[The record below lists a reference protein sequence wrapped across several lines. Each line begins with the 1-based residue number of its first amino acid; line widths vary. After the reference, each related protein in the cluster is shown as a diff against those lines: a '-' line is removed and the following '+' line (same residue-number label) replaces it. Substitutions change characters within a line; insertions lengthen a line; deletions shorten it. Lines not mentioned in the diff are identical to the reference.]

1 MNNVPFPENSRY
13 DSIDINLRF
22 RVSKVEAKVEVVFTS
37 ISAKNRARFFLFPG
51 RH

>member
-1 MNNVPFPENSRY
+1 MFLFQKTNRY
-13 DSIDINLRF
+13 DSIEIIQKVRI
-22 RVSKVEAKVEVVFTS
+22 SKVEAKVEVLFTS